1 MARPSILGN
10 APPTEAEVNHALECC
25 KAVPRIREEL
35 LAMEQEMSNIRE
47 RLDIEKIM
55 TINDLFDQRGFVA
68 VKLKNCIRERGFT
81 KVSFARKAGISRPML
96 DELLEGNIDNERVF
110 DDCVSR
116 ALDALNISE
125 DGWACFEPKHKST
138 DTVCRESVP
147 KDNRMSEKAQKQYGL
162 LMDTLE
168 LCEIYY

>member
-1 MARPSILGN
+1 M
-10 APPTEAEVNHALECC
+10 
-25 KAVPRIREEL
+25 K
-35 LAMEQEMSNIRE
+35 
-47 RLDIEKIM
+47 
-55 TINDLFDQRGFVA
+55 INDLFDQRGFVA

-96 DELLEGNIDNERVF
+96 DELLEGSIDNERVF

-125 DGWACFEPKHKST
+125 DDWACFVPKHKST
-138 DTVCRESVP
+138 DTVCRESMP
-147 KDNRMSEKAQKQYGL
+147 KDYRMSEKAQKQYGL
-162 LMDTLE
+162 LMDILE